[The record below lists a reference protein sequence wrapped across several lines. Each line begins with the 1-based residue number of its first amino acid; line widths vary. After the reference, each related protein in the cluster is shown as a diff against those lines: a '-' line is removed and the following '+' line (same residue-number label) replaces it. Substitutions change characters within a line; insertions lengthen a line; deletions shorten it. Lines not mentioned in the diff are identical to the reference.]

1 MPGTLSL
8 GICSTKSVKLSRVIF
23 QSVVFKYCCVLNLPH
38 YNVCVY
44 IYSVDGRRCKEIH
57 VSNAWTSMV
66 LVSRANR
73 AIQDLV
79 REFPQVD

>member
-1 MPGTLSL
+1 M
-8 GICSTKSVKLSRVIF
+8 
-23 QSVVFKYCCVLNLPH
+23 CV
-38 YNVCVY
+38 YIY